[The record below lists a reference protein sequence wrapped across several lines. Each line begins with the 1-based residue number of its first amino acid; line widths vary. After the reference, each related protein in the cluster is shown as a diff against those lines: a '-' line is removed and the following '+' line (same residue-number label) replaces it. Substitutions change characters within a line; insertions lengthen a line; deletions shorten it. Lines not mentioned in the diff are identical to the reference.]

1 MYTLNEN
8 HQALQS
14 QHMITNALL
23 SLMAT
28 YTYEEITITQI
39 CQEAQVSRQTF
50 YRNFEFKNDILEF
63 HLDNII
69 HGYTSTFPNNN
80 HTDTYQHLYG
90 LFVYLQSY
98 KDFLKLLKQNNLFFL
113 LNKAIVANIL
123 NSFNT
128 SNLIYSDKERNLN
141 SYVSDFIA
149 STICSIISRWVE
161 NNFKESSQTLAKLM
175 RKFLSAIHGWQA

>member
-14 QHMITNALL
+14 QQMITSALL
-23 SLMAT
+23 SLMTT

-63 HLDNII
+63 RLDNMIQ
-69 HGYTSTFPNNN
+69 GYFSTYPNNS
-80 HTDTYQHLYG
+80 TDTYQHLYG
-90 LFVYLQSY
+90 LFVFLQSH
-98 KDFLKLLKQNNLFFL
+98 KSILKLLKRNNLFFL
-113 LNKAIVANIL
+113 LNKAIIANIL
-123 NSFNT
+123 NSPNKVE
-128 SNLIYSDKERNLN
+128 SDEKKNLN
-141 SYVSDFIA
+141 LYVLDFIA

-161 NNFKESSQTLAKLM
+161 NNFRESSQTLAKLM
-175 RKFLSAIHGWQA
+175 KNFLSAIHGWQV